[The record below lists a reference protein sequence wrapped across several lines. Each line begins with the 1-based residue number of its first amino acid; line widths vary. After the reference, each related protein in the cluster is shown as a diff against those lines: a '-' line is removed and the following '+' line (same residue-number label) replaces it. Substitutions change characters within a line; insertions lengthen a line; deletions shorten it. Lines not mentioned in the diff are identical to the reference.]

1 MNFIKTQL
9 NILKIKLNA
18 DWKKFIAI
26 AVLMSTVG
34 SLSWSLAPLSTFAS
48 SNPRFNIFTP
58 YTHTQTYNKDYFLL
72 DIKNET
78 QNSNWNTSVS
88 ANAGDT
94 LVFSVYY
101 HNGVNETTAIN
112 TKLKVALPTNNG
124 TSLTS
129 TGYLW
134 ADNAENATASN
145 PLTQTAT
152 INVSSSQNLSYITG
166 SAKWYPNQTDWR
178 TDSPASWPF
187 GQTGDEIVG
196 SSGVNIGNI
205 QGCWEFSGYVI
216 FKVKI
221 STGNPALTI
230 SKNVKNNTFG
240 QTSYADS
247 TSANPN
253 EEVSYQ
259 INVHSTGTATAT
271 NVKVRDILP
280 NNMSFVSGTLKLDG
294 VSITGNIFSEVNIGS
309 IPVGDTK
316 VITFSARVAGE
327 SNFPIGITTLINTAY
342 AKADSVSEISDA
354 ATVNVSKSAPCLSII
369 KDVRNETSGETNYI
383 NLTTAHPK
391 QEVSFRIQVKS
402 TGEATANNVR
412 IRDILPSRITFK
424 TGTLKINGTSATGD
438 LFSGSGIN
446 INSIASGETKT
457 ITFTGTI
464 AREASFVRGTTNLVN
479 TAYTSADSISEIS
492 DTASVDVV
500 YSGCS
505 DEIYRPAGR

>member
-18 DWKKFIAI
+18 DWKKFLSI

-34 SLSWSLAPLSTFAS
+34 SLAWSFAPLSTFAS

-58 YTHTQTYNKDYFLL
+58 YTHTQAYNRDYFLL

-78 QNSNWNTSVS
+78 QNTDWNNPIS

-94 LVFSVYY
+94 LVYSVYY
-101 HNGVNETTAIN
+101 HNGVNNTTATN
-112 TKLKVALPTNNG
+112 TKLKVALPANNG
-124 TSLTS
+124 TSLVS

-134 ADNAENATASN
+134 SDNAENATASN

-152 INVSSSQNLSYITG
+152 MNVSSSQGLSYITG

-178 TDSPASWPF
+178 VDAPAAWPF
-187 GQTGDEIVG
+187 GQTGDEIVS
-196 SSGVNIGNI
+196 SSGVNIGDV

-216 FKVKI
+216 FKVKV
-221 STGNPALTI
+221 STGAPALTI
-230 SKNVKNNTFG
+230 SKNVKNNTAG
-240 QTSYADS
+240 EINYADS

-253 EEVSYQ
+253 DEVSYQ
-259 INVHSTGTATAT
+259 INVRSTGTADAA
-271 NVKVRDILP
+271 NVKVRDVLP
-280 NNMSFVSGTLKLDG
+280 NNINFVSGTLKLDG
-294 VSITGNIFSEVNIGS
+294 VSITGNIFSEINIGS
-309 IPVGDTK
+309 IPAGNIKT
-316 VITFSARVAGE
+316 ITFSAKVAGD
-327 SNFPIGITTLINTAY
+327 SNFPVGVTTLVNTAY
-342 AKADSVSEISDA
+342 AKADSVSEISDTA
-354 ATVNVSKSAPCLSII
+354 NVNVSKSAPSLSII
-369 KDVRNETSGETNYI
+369 KDVRNETTGEINYVDI
-383 NLTTAHPK
+383 TTAHPK
-391 QEVSFRIQVKS
+391 QEVSFHIQVKS
-402 TGEATANNVR
+402 TGAAIANNVKV
-412 IRDILPSRITFK
+412 RDVLPSRVTFK
-424 TGTLKINGTSATGD
+424 TGTLKINGVSATGD

-446 INSIASGETKT
+446 IGSIASGETKT
-457 ITFTGTI
+457 ITLTGTI

-479 TAYTSADSISEIS
+479 TAYTSADNVSEIS